1 MLQGKLLREFHVKT
15 YPCIESLCEQGVRVI
30 APTAAEDNP
39 HILTSRVRTSR
50 SVASGSPP
58 QMCSCLVHRIKF
70 VLYMCLRWFSRKS
83 MSSAG
88 PLRLRE
94 GRYDGIPVVRQSFS
108 AESQTRVWPNG
119 EFQHPFACEGNMLF

>member
-1 MLQGKLLREFHVKT
+1 MKT

-58 QMCSCLVHRIKF
+58 QMCSCLVHQIKF
-70 VLYMCLRWFSRKS
+70 VFVHVQ
-83 MSSAG
+83 AG
-88 PLRLRE
+88 GKKANEQCWATALAR
-94 GRYDGIPVVRQSFS
+94 G
-108 AESQTRVWPNG
+108 
-119 EFQHPFACEGNMLF
+119 